1 MFVSYSVY
9 QVSLLISGIVQ
20 VQRYRFRTCSAI
32 IIRQKHNWCTK
43 MSQWKLDAI
52 GSAAA

>member
-20 VQRYRFRTCSAI
+20 VQRYRLRTCSAI
-32 IIRQKHNWCTK
+32 IIRQKHNWRTK